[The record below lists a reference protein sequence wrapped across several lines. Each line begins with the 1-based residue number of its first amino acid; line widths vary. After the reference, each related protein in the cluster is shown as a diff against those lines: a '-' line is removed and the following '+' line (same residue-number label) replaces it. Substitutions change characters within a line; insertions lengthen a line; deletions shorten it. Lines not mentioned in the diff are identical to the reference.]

1 MTLTRLLPTL
11 RRSIPD
17 PIAPGR
23 WPAGTR
29 VTTTDVIVGGFSM
42 SRLAE
47 RDGTPLVHLDP
58 TPSGRSGDPLHHRGV
73 ALATVRAVSPG
84 DEHGDDAPGFEVVLD
99 AEHGPHRPDWSEA
112 RLIGRVSVAK
122 VAPVAVRFRAGG
134 CRARA
139 RLELPGDLV
148 VGDLIAVPIEARR
161 VTISAVRPAGAA
173 QRSAGATSAANSS
186 SPERSYAASGEYRM
200 A

>member
-17 PIAPGR
+17 PIAPER

-42 SRLAE
+42 TRLAE
-47 RDGTPLVHLDP
+47 RDGTPLAHLAP
-58 TPSGRSGDPLHHRGV
+58 TPTGRHDEQVRHRGV
-73 ALATVRAVSPG
+73 AVATVREVSAGAGLPLVAIDG
-84 DEHGDDAPGFEVVLD
+84 ES
-99 AEHGPHRPDWSEA
+99 GPHRPDWAEA

-122 VAPVAVRFRAGG
+122 VVTVSVRFAAGG
-134 CRARA
+134 CHALA

-148 VGDLIAVPIEARR
+148 AGDLIAVPIEADR
-161 VTISAVRPAGAA
+161 VTISDAVPQNPVQLVEPALRA
-173 QRSAGATSAANSS
+173 
-186 SPERSYAASGEYRM
+186 
-200 A
+200 

>member
-17 PIAPGR
+17 PIVPGK
-23 WPAGTR
+23 WPTGTR

-58 TPSGRSGDPLHHRGV
+58 TPSGRTGDPLRHRGV
-73 ALATVRAVSPG
+73 ALATVRTIASG
-84 DEHGDDAPGFEVVLD
+84 DGERRLELD
-99 AEHGPHRPDWSEA
+99 AELGPHHPDWAEA

-134 CRARA
+134 CHARA
-139 RLELPGDLV
+139 TLELPGDLV
-148 VGDLIAVPIEARR
+148 VGDLIAVPIEAPR
-161 VTISAVRPAGAA
+161 VTISVAGAVWAA

-186 SPERSYAASGEYRM
+186 SPERSYAASGVYRM